1 MKTETILLLQE
12 ATKFLDIKLFET
24 SSFIELIFRF
34 LFNSLIVLTM
44 VRYLYYPVARRKD
57 YFFTYILVGTI
68 VFLLCYAL
76 VHVDLNIGVAL
87 GLFALFGI
95 LRFRTVQL
103 PIKEMTYLFM
113 VIGISVIN
121 AMAGVNTS
129 YAELLFIN
137 VIFLI
142 VAWNV
147 ERFWMLR
154 AENTKTIVYEKI
166 DLVKPE
172 NRNLLIKDLEER
184 TGLKINRIEI
194 GRIDFI
200 REYTRIRIHYM
211 RGKGVDDHFE
221 DLADD
226 GD

>member
-1 MKTETILLLQE
+1 M
-12 ATKFLDIKLFET
+12 
-24 SSFIELIFRF
+24 
-34 LFNSLIVLTM
+34 
-44 VRYLYYPVARRKD
+44 
-57 YFFTYILVGTI
+57 
-68 VFLLCYAL
+68 
-76 VHVDLNIGVAL
+76 AL

-137 VIFLI
+137 IILLV

-147 ERFWMLR
+147 ERFWVLK
-154 AENTKTIVYEKI
+154 AENTKTINYEKV
-166 DLVKPE
+166 DLVRPE
-172 NRNLLIKDLEER
+172 NRSLLIQDLEER

-194 GRIDFI
+194 GRIDFT
-200 REYTRIRIHYM
+200 RECARIRIHYS
-211 RGKGVDDHFE
+211 RGKDADDHF
-221 DLADD
+221 DDSGDD